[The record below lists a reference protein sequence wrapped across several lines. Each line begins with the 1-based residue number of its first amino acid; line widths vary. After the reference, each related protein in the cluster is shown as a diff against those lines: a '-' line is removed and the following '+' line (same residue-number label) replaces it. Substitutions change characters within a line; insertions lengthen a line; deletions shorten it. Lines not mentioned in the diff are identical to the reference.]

1 MSEGKASVPRRIEHP
16 ADTPPDVYHFWHRR
30 WCEILSAEHCEAILE
45 AGLAG
50 ASFTERVPD
59 APDGTGYFSY
69 AIDEE
74 GRVGFMEGEGE
85 AVAEYDSYALGFA
98 MLSDESCD
106 GAQQIEEGRF
116 RILGE
121 SEKWLALMGLMAVL
135 RSACRRSIEE
145 AEAAF
150 GIELPK
156 SW

>member
-1 MSEGKASVPRRIEHP
+1 MSEEEAAMPQRIERP

-30 WCEILSAEHCEAILE
+30 WCEILSAEHRQAILD

-59 APDGTGYFSY
+59 APDGKSYFSY
-69 AIDEE
+69 AIDGD
-74 GRVGFMEGEGE
+74 GRVAFLEGEGE
-85 AVAEYDSYALGFA
+85 AVVEYDSYVLGFA
-98 MLSDESCD
+98 MLSDASCD

-116 RILGE
+116 RILSQPE
-121 SEKWLALMGLMAVL
+121 QWMALMSLLPLL
-135 RSACRRSIEE
+135 RSACRRAVEE
-145 AEAAF
+145 AEVAF